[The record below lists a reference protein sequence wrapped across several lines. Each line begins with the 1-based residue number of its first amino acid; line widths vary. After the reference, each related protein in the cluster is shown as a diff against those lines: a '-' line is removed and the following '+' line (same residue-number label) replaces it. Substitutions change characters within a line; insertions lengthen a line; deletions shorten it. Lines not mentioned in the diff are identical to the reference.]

1 MEAAFGNIAHNNPAA
16 AFKLSLKLF
25 DGPLDVTW
33 QHASATCD
41 FLSDMMAMRCE
52 RAHLG
57 YNDARHSIAYLV
69 NEMLENSIKFKSA
82 GDVGIFC
89 SLDRNRFEILISN
102 AITVEAAEKFEKLL
116 AELVDRDP
124 GELLIE
130 RIEQNAA
137 DENSSASGLGILTLM
152 NDYGAKLGWKFD
164 AMPKGSHISLS
175 TFAAIEI
182 T

>member
-1 MEAAFGNIAHNNPAA
+1 MEAAFGHIAQRNPAA
-16 AFKLSLKLF
+16 AFKLALKLF
-25 DGPLDVTW
+25 DGPLDLTW

-52 RAHLG
+52 RAQLG

-82 GDVGIFC
+82 GDVGIYC
-89 SLDRNRFEILISN
+89 SLDRNRFEISISN
-102 AITVEAAEKFEKLL
+102 AITFAAAEKFQKNLVDI
-116 AELVDRDP
+116 VDRDP

-130 RIEQNAA
+130 RIEMNAA

-164 AMPKGSHISLS
+164 TIPQGSHISLS

-182 T
+182 I